1 MKATREAYGETL
13 VELGRERP
21 EIVVLDADLS
31 SSTMTSKFAKEFPER
46 FFNFGIAEANM
57 MGAAAGLARSG
68 KVPFA
73 STFAV
78 FASGRAYDQIRQ
90 SIAYPGFNV
99 KIAASHGGLTVGPDG
114 ASHQALED
122 IALMRVIPGMTVIVP
137 ADAEETRQV
146 VRWAAA
152 HDGPVYIRLGRSPVP
167 DIFPQGAP
175 IEPGKAI
182 IVKDAKGRGFEAV
195 GSTGARDGL
204 DADVAILANG
214 IMVSKCLEAWEILAA
229 EGITSVVVDVAFVKP
244 LDEKTLL
251 ELADRC
257 GAFVTAEEHSVIGGL
272 GGAVT
277 EFLSENRPCPV
288 VRVGV
293 RDKFGQSGTPEEL
306 LTEYGLTAEVV
317 AQAARRALG
326 LKRPDLGTRM

>member
-13 VELGRERP
+13 VELGREHP

-78 FASGRAYDQIRQ
+78 FASGRAYDQVRQ

-122 IALMRVIPGMTVIVP
+122 VALMRVIPGMTVIVP

-167 DIFPQGAP
+167 DVFPQGAK
-175 IEPGKAI
+175 IQPGKASV
-182 IVKDAKGRGFEAV
+182 VKDAKGRGFGEMRPE
-195 GSTGARDGL
+195 GERDGL

-214 IMVSKCLEAWEILAA
+214 IMVSKCLEAWEILTA
-229 EGITSVVVDVAFVKP
+229 EGIKSVVVDVAFVKP
-244 LDEKTLL
+244 LDEKTLI
-251 ELADRC
+251 ELAERC

-293 RDKFGQSGTPEEL
+293 RDRFGQSGTPEEL
-306 LTEYGLTAEVV
+306 LVEYGLTPGHVAE
-317 AQAARRALG
+317 AARKAVR
-326 LKRPDLGTRM
+326 LKWAV